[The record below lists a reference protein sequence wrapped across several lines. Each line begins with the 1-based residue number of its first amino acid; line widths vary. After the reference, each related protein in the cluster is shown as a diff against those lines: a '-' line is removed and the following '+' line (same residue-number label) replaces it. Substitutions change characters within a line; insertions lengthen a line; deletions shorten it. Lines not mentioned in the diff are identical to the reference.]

1 MAHKPESFKADPKKK
16 VITIYTNIDNVPAEQ
31 MLIGVYIS
39 QGYAVKMEEK
49 KATKTVEDMRK
60 ELELDKEVL
69 KAFNDAYEE
78 KADGKKE
85 FKETG
90 FAKAC
95 KIYTDWKKEHG

>member
-16 VITIYTNIDNVPAEQ
+16 VITIYTNIDNIPAEQ

-60 ELELDKEVL
+60 ELKADTDVL
-69 KAFNDAYEE
+69 KAFEEAYAE

-95 KIYTDWKKEHG
+95 KVYNDWKKKPG